1 MSKHGAH
8 TECYKKFTMSS
19 NIVKRMSEGEG
30 TSTLNNTKGVQRL
43 GKGAKQLFPKECR
56 ICIYS
61 RAIKMKYKKLFPPL
75 LTLQT
80 SADAIVRFTD
90 IKEDGDML
98 KIVSHGKL
106 LEMEFMVHRKYTYR
120 EYTHLP
126 KDETVN
132 VNIKY

>member
-30 TSTLNNTKGVQRL
+30 TSTLNNTTGVQRL
-43 GKGAKQLFPKECR
+43 GEGAKQLFPKECS

-106 LEMEFMVHRKYTYR
+106 LEREFMVHRKHTYR
-120 EYTHLP
+120 EYTRLP